1 MVDGSGSV
9 DQSVLTGESAGMEVA
24 LGGSCYT
31 GSVVRRDE
39 ATGEVTATGE
49 RTYFGRAAQ
58 LARTAKTASHLEE
71 TVFRV
76 VWALLVLDGALV
88 VAIIAYG
95 LVAHLPADELLPFV
109 LILVVAT
116 VPVALPATFA
126 LATSVGALELTLAA
140 AASDEATQDPIDLAV
155 LAAAAGGAGGAGGLM
170 STWARRRFVPFGP
183 ATQRSEALVEQ
194 SGKELRVVKGTPA
207 VVASLVGAVDRVAFS
222 TRPDRWKVP
231 ALAVVALLVATVT
244 LDAVEVPLLTRMR
257 SDTGASLNLR

>member
-155 LAAAAGGAGGAGGLM
+155 LAAAAGGAGGLM